1 MRIPDNYQRA
11 IDWIDA
17 QSVQPNTELDLGN
30 GIIVNDLLLCL
41 RTNRERLIHCE
52 GRLQLLS
59 FLKVKMI
66 KDKLNQSK

>member
-17 QSVQPNTELDLGN
+17 QSIEPKTELNLGN

>member
-17 QSVQPNTELDLGN
+17 QSIEPNTELDLGN

-41 RTNRERLIHCE
+41 RTNRERLLYCE

>member
-11 IDWIDA
+11 IEWIDA
-17 QSVQPNTELDLGN
+17 QSIEPKTELDLGN

-41 RTNRERLIHCE
+41 RTNRERLIHCT
-52 GRLQLLS
+52 GWLQMLS

-66 KDKLNQSK
+66 KDKLNQIK

>member
-1 MRIPDNYQRA
+1 MKIPSNYQNA

-17 QSVQPNTELDLGN
+17 QIIEPKTELDLGK
-30 GIIVNDLLLCL
+30 GIFINDLAKSLQ
-41 RTNRERLIHCE
+41 TNRERLIHCE

>member
-1 MRIPDNYQRA
+1 MRIPSNYQKA
-11 IDWIDA
+11 VDWIDT
-17 QSVQPNTELDLGN
+17 QSVEPNTELDLGN
-30 GIIVNDLLLCL
+30 RIFINDLLLCL

>member
-1 MRIPDNYQRA
+1 MRIPSNYQKA
-11 IDWIDA
+11 VDWIDA
-17 QSVQPNTELDLGN
+17 QSIEPNTELNLGN

-66 KDKLNQSK
+66 KDKLNQIK

>member
-1 MRIPDNYQRA
+1 MKIPSNYQNA

-17 QSVQPNTELDLGN
+17 QSIEPKTELNLGN

>member
-17 QSVQPNTELDLGN
+17 QSIEPNTELDLGN

>member
-1 MRIPDNYQRA
+1 MNIPSNYQKA
-11 IDWIDA
+11 IEWIDA
-17 QSVQPNTELDLGN
+17 QTLEPNTDLDLGN

>member
-1 MRIPDNYQRA
+1 MKIPSNYQRA

-17 QSVQPNTELDLGN
+17 QSIEPNTELDLGN

-41 RTNRERLIHCE
+41 RTNRERLLYCE
-52 GRLQLLS
+52 GYLQLLS

>member
-1 MRIPDNYQRA
+1 MKIPSNYQHA

-17 QSVQPNTELDLGN
+17 QIVEPNTELDLGN
-30 GIIVNDLLLCL
+30 GIFINDLAKNLQ
-41 RTNRERLIHCE
+41 TNRERLLNCE
-52 GRLQLLS
+52 GYLQLLS